1 MTENLLQKLEERM
14 MQLLTELEDARREL
28 QRINHENSFLKMER
42 ETHSKKLADL
52 ISLLDSIGTPDNIMG
67 GIPMPALKPVLV
79 QVGSQVEE
87 IVV

>member
-28 QRINHENSFLKMER
+28 QCLNHENSFLKIER

-52 ISLLDSIGTPDNIMG
+52 LSLLDTIGSADNLIAG
-67 GIPMPALKPVLV
+67 AAMPTMKPVLV
-79 QVGSQVEE
+79 QG
-87 IVV
+87 